1 MKEYGLSK
9 AIEALKTGLRIHE
22 ATRKTG
28 MSESQQ
34 TMLAGMKGSILVALE
49 ELEK

>member
-1 MKEYGLSK
+1 MRPDGMKK
-9 AIEALKTGLRIHE
+9 AIEALETGLRIHE

-34 TMLAGMKGSILVALE
+34 TMLAGMKGSILIALE